1 MRKETRLKNEE
12 WSKAKMLQYLYLVA
26 TERNGNM
33 PRPEKLDE
41 VTSGDFCRVPLGGD
55 YILWMFDT
63 ASDADAFRK
72 HWAHILVEIVSY
84 ETD

>member
-1 MRKETRLKNEE
+1 
-12 WSKAKMLQYLYLVA
+12 
-26 TERNGNM
+26 M

-41 VTSGDFCRVPLGGD
+41 VTSGDFCRVPLGGN

-72 HWAHILVEIVSY
+72 HWAHILVEIVRY
-84 ETD
+84 EAN